1 MNIWGWL
8 VVLGAVGASVGFV
21 LYGMGT
27 STLVPDG
34 QLINTGRLLLL
45 VGLIALAVGFVAYKA
60 NRRPRRSLQN
70 NVLILEPAATNLTGQ
85 IH

>member
-27 STLVPDG
+27 STLLPDG

-60 NRRPRRSLQN
+60 TERSGRP
-70 NVLILEPAATNLTGQ
+70 
-85 IH
+85 

>member
-1 MNIWGWL
+1 VNIWGWL

-27 STLVPDG
+27 STLLPDG

-45 VGLIALAVGFVAYKA
+45 VGSIALAVGFVAYKA
-60 NRRPRRSLQN
+60 TERSSRP
-70 NVLILEPAATNLTGQ
+70 
-85 IH
+85 

>member
-27 STLVPDG
+27 STLSPDG
-34 QLINTGRLLLL
+34 QLINIGRIL
-45 VGLIALAVGFVAYKA
+45 LIAGLVAFAIGFVAYKA
-60 NRRPRRSLQN
+60 TERSGR
-70 NVLILEPAATNLTGQ
+70 A
-85 IH
+85 

>member
-27 STLVPDG
+27 STLLPNG
-34 QLINTGRLLLL
+34 QLIGTGRLLLIG
-45 VGLIALAVGFVAYKA
+45 GLIALAVGFVAYKA
-60 NRRPRRSLQN
+60 TERSSRP
-70 NVLILEPAATNLTGQ
+70 
-85 IH
+85 

>member
-60 NRRPRRSLQN
+60 TERSSG
-70 NVLILEPAATNLTGQ
+70 P
-85 IH
+85 

>member
-27 STLVPDG
+27 STLLPDE
-34 QLINTGRLLLL
+34 QLINIGRLLLIG
-45 VGLIALAVGFVAYKA
+45 GLIAFAVGFVAYKA
-60 NRRPRRSLQN
+60 TDRS
-70 NVLILEPAATNLTGQ
+70 ERT
-85 IH
+85 